1 MSTRHGL
8 VMGKFY
14 PPHAGHRLLVHA
26 AAAACERVTV
36 LVLAHPAE
44 SIPLEDR
51 VAWLRKIHRDAPQVV
66 VHGAMDAHPID
77 YDDSAV
83 WDLHIDLI
91 RAKLAEV
98 TPVPVSAV
106 FCSEPYGPELARR
119 LGARCVDVDPTRVLR
134 PMSGT
139 AVRRDLVRSWEYLD
153 EPVRAGL
160 AARVVVIGAESTGTT
175 TVSRGITDA
184 LRARGG
190 NHGLTQWVP
199 EHGRD
204 FTVDKLAVARARA
217 VLEGGR
223 SPALDELV
231 WEEREFVEI
240 ARRQNE
246 LEDLAALRG
255 GPVLVCDTDAFATGI
270 WCERY
275 LGTASPDVDAIARRH
290 PLYLLTHHDG
300 VPFEQDGIRDGESIR
315 EWMTGRFEEA
325 LAASGRRTVVLR
337 GSIDERVAT
346 GLAAI
351 DELIGSRLRFS
362 APVTPATGTVSV
374 RSS

>member
-1 MSTRHGL
+1 MSTSHGL

-14 PPHAGHRLLVHA
+14 PPHAGHRLLVQTA
-26 AAAACERVTV
+26 AATCDRVTV
-36 LVLAHPAE
+36 LVLAHPSE
-44 SIPLEDR
+44 SIPLAQR
-51 VAWLRKIHRDAPQVV
+51 VAWLRDSHPPHARVV
-66 VHGAMDAHPID
+66 VHGAMDEHPND
-77 YDDSAV
+77 FNDPAA
-83 WDLHIDLI
+83 WDVHVGLI
-91 RAKLAEV
+91 RAALAEV

-119 LGARCVDVDPTRVLR
+119 LDARCVDVDPARLLCPV
-134 PMSGT
+134 SGT
-139 AVRRDLVRSWEYLD
+139 AVRRDPVGMWEHLD

-175 TVSRGITDA
+175 TVAKAISDA

-190 NHGLTQWVP
+190 SHGLTQWVP

-204 FTVDKLAVARARA
+204 FTVDKLAVARAQA
-217 VLEGGR
+217 LLVGGPP
-223 SPALDELV
+223 PALDELV
-231 WEEREFVEI
+231 WQEPEFVEI

-246 LEDLAALRG
+246 LEDRAARRG
-255 GPVLVCDTDAFATGI
+255 GPVLICDTDAFATGV

-275 LGTASPDVDAIARRH
+275 LGVASSGVDAISPRH

-300 VPFEQDGIRDGESIR
+300 VPFEPDGIRDGESIR

-325 LAASGRRTVVLR
+325 LAASGRPTVVLR
-337 GSIDERVAT
+337 GSVDERVAT

-351 DELIGSRLRFS
+351 DELIGSHWRFAS
-362 APVTPATGTVSV
+362 PSTPASGTVSP
-374 RSS
+374 

>member
-1 MSTRHGL
+1 MSTSHGL

-14 PPHAGHRLLVHA
+14 PPHAGHRLLVRTA
-26 AAAACERVTV
+26 AATCDRVTV
-36 LVLAHPAE
+36 LVLAHPSE
-44 SIPLEDR
+44 SIPLEQR
-51 VAWLRKIHRDAPQVV
+51 VAWLREIHAPDVHVV
-66 VHGAMDAHPID
+66 VHGAMDDLPID
-77 YDDSAV
+77 YVDPAV
-83 WDLHIDLI
+83 WELHVDLL
-91 RAKLAEV
+91 RQSLAEV

-119 LGARCVDVDPTRVLR
+119 LGAHCIDVDPARLLCPV
-134 PMSGT
+134 SGT
-139 AVRRDLVRSWEYLD
+139 AVRRDPVGTWELLD
-153 EPVRAGL
+153 EAVRADL

-175 TVSRGITDA
+175 TVSRGIRDA

-190 NHGLTQWVP
+190 SHGLTRWVP

-204 FTVDKLAVARARA
+204 FTVDKLSVARARA

-223 SPALDELV
+223 PPALDELV
-231 WEEREFVEI
+231 WEEPEFVEI

-246 LEDLAALRG
+246 LEDLAARRG
-255 GPVLVCDTDAFATGI
+255 GAVLVCDTDAFATGI

-275 LGTASPDVDAIARRH
+275 LGTPSSGVDAIARPH

-315 EWMTGRFEEA
+315 AWMTGRFEEV
-325 LAASGRRTVVLR
+325 LAATGRRTVVLR
-337 GSIDERVAT
+337 GSVDERVAI

-351 DELIGSRLRFS
+351 DDLIASHWRF
-362 APVTPATGTVSV
+362 APPVTPANGTLFV
-374 RSS
+374 